1 MGSDR
6 SALKRPINVSRS
18 DEVVRK
24 ARLYTR
30 NLSGTIED
38 LLQDFV
44 ARERARRLER
54 DAAVE
59 RMVASWNA
67 FHDQNGLLSD
77 EFQQL

>member
-18 DEVVRK
+18 DEVVRE

>member
-18 DEVVRK
+18 DEVVRE

-30 NLSGTIED
+30 NLSGTTQD